1 MVTKCAK
8 AGFIL
13 GPALFFIYINDLPVN
28 INPQYFCMQMTPQTK
43 TTYDLQMLVRQ
54 SLLEFSECFSTNKLK
69 LNGSK
74 TQKCHF
80 STIKSSN
87 TFELNIHFE
96 GKTIESSALAKL
108 LGIHVDFVF

>member
-1 MVTKCAK
+1 
-8 AGFIL
+8 
-13 GPALFFIYINDLPVN
+13 
-28 INPQYFCMQMTPQTK
+28 
-43 TTYDLQMLVRQ
+43 MLVRQ
-54 SLLEFSECFSTNKLK
+54 SLLELSEWFSTNKLK

-74 TQKCHF
+74 TQIYHF

-108 LGIHVDFVF
+108 LGIHVDFVIENGELR